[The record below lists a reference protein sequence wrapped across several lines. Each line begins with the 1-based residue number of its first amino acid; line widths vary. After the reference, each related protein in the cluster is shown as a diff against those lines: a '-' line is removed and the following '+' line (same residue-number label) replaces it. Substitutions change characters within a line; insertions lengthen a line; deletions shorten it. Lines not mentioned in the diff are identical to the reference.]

1 MARTHYDIG
10 LRMTKT
16 QLVMG
21 WLYLP
26 IYLVFAAEA
35 ILFLGDLFN
44 LNLSQYTVNL
54 LYFSLNTAFV
64 LLVYH
69 RFLGKSFSGFL
80 KRFWPFIQTLILG
93 FALYYITNI
102 LLVGIL
108 GIFVDDTTIANNEA
122 VTELVSENT
131 TVMLLFSVVAAP
143 IVEETLVRGVV
154 FGSFHRLNRYVAYA
168 ASILLFSAMH
178 VWQYAGELAFMSLL
192 FNGLVYVPASVAL
205 GWTYEKSGTILC
217 PILLHMIIN
226 AIAFGVTAILF

>member
-1 MARTHYDIG
+1 MAKPHYDIG
-10 LRMTKT
+10 LRMTKMQT
-16 QLVMG
+16 VIG

-26 IYLVFAAEA
+26 IYLVLAAEA
-35 ILFLGDLFN
+35 IIFLGDLFGM
-44 LNLSQYTVNL
+44 NLSQYAVNL
-54 LYFSLNTAFV
+54 IYFSLNLVFV

-69 RFLGKSFSGFL
+69 RFLGKSFAAFG
-80 KRFWPFIQTLILG
+80 KHFWPFVQTLILG

-102 LLVGIL
+102 LLVGVL
-108 GIFVDDTTIANNEA
+108 GFFVDDTTIANNDA
-122 VTELVSENT
+122 VTNLVSENA

-154 FGSFHRLNRYVAYA
+154 FGSFHRINRYLAYA
-168 ASILLFSAMH
+168 ASILLFSGMH
-178 VWQYAGELAFMSLL
+178 IWQYAGDLTFMSLL
-192 FNGLVYVPASVAL
+192 YNGLAYVPASIAL

>member
-10 LRMTKT
+10 LRMTKM

-26 IYLVFAAEA
+26 IYLVLAAEA
-35 ILFLGDLFN
+35 IVFLGNLFG

-54 LYFSLNTAFV
+54 LYFSLNIVFV

-69 RFLGKSFSGFL
+69 RFLGKSFAAFF

-93 FALYYITNI
+93 FAMYYITNI
-102 LLVGIL
+102 LLVGVFSVIT
-108 GIFVDDTTIANNEA
+108 DDTTVVNNETVA
-122 VTELVSENT
+122 ALVSENT
-131 TVMLLFSVVAAP
+131 TVMLLFSVIAAP

-154 FGSFHRLNRYVAYA
+154 FGTFHRVNRYLAYA
-168 ASILLFSAMH
+168 ASILLFSVMH
-178 VWQYAGELAFMSLL
+178 VWQYAGDLTFMGLL
-192 FNGLVYVPASVAL
+192 FNGLVYVPASIAL

-217 PILLHMIIN
+217 PIMLHMIIN
-226 AIAFGVTAILF
+226 AIAFGVTTILF